1 MTIHLPSVA
10 DCRPIEARTP
20 DSENTESRLSV
31 FENGRQM
38 PFPIERVF
46 LVHADR
52 TAHRGHHAHLRCSQA
67 LICVAGTCDVIID
80 DGRTRR
86 TVTLSGPSRGILVP
100 AGIWAEQRYR
110 GPGTI
115 LMVLCDMR
123 YDEADYIRDYDAFL
137 RYRTEFAPAPA
148 ALAHA

>member
-1 MTIHLPSVA
+1 MIKDGFVGACGLGKEVYGPCRGIGIVGRNEFFSGRGAQEVGQIQVA
-10 DCRPIEARTP
+10 GA
-20 DSENTESRLSV
+20 NAAALA
-31 FENGRQM
+31 
-38 PFPIERVF
+38 
-46 LVHADR
+46 LADR
-52 TAHRGHHAHLRCSQA
+52 L
-67 LICVAGTCDVIID
+67 LE
-80 DGRTRR
+80 
-86 TVTLSGPSRGILVP
+86 RGILVP

-137 RYRTEFAPAPA
+137 RYRGEFAPAAA